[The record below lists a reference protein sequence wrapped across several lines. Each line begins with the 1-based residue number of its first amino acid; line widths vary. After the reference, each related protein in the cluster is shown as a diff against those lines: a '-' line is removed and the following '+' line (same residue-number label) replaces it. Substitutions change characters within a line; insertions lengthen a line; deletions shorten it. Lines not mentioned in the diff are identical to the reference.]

1 MPLACYRIPQTLNR
15 LIPVTGDLR
24 PVTSKGK
31 TAIPGRQTKVKHR
44 HIRTTP
50 SDKRTASD
58 PGDVQGVKNIKKA
71 MLNLNQNMSGLEQR
85 AAIPFE
91 EFLGVLAANPPLVI
105 RNVFQVFHDMM
116 KAYVGEGHD
125 EYSDDPESIHYVHY
139 DCGKLFVEGTDHPF
153 FADRLFANRLI
164 SLVEAWKRGAQ
175 QNKIYLFKG
184 PPGCGK
190 STFLNNLLK
199 KFEEYA
205 NSEAGLRYE
214 AVWRFD
220 RKILGG
226 LSDLENHPLL
236 EKLSHL
242 LDSAPPEPAELVT
255 DNGSQN
261 SLQGSEAYMA
271 ANYLAGDYVEVPC
284 PSHDNPILMIPKQ
297 HRREFFD
304 DLFKNDEFKWKLST
318 EKEYDWV
325 FRDNSCTICSSLYEA
340 LLDRLQSPQKVFDM
354 LYARPYRFNRR
365 LGEGIS
371 VFNPGDKPLRQN
383 IMSNAILQRRINSM
397 LKDSNQVKYIFS
409 EYAKTHNGI
418 YALMDVKS
426 HNTDRLIE
434 LHNIISEG
442 VHKVEDIE
450 ENVNSL
456 LLAVMNPEDEK
467 NIQGFQSFLDRVEYI
482 NIPYVMDLSTEVE
495 IYRNIF
501 GKHIDQQFLPRVL
514 HNFAR
519 VIISSR
525 LNIKSEAML
534 EWIGD
539 PNKYRLYCDEN
550 LQLLKMEI
558 YTGYI
563 PAWLKEEDRKQLTAR
578 RRRNIIGESETEGEH
593 GISGRDSISIFNQFY
608 SAYAKED
615 KLINMSDLCKF
626 FTKIHKDV
634 KDLIPA
640 GFLDSLLRM
649 YDYTILQEVKESL
662 YYYNEQQISRDL
674 QNYLFAINFEIGSVE
689 TCNYTGE
696 KLDIDEE
703 FFEGIERRLLG
714 ANTENTQ
721 RLEFRKAAQKE
732 YTSATLT
739 QEIMVEGRPI
749 TETKIYESMH
759 DRYVYN
765 LKEKVLDP
773 FLENENFRRAIK
785 DYKEE
790 DFKTYDKRIR
800 DDVSYLINNLCEKY
814 RYLEQGAKEVCM
826 YVIDNDLA
834 KKFANP

>member
-1 MPLACYRIPQTLNR
+1 VAAGALYDERSKAIQGKYMKRIKD
-15 LIPVTGDLR
+15 LI
-24 PVTSKGK
+24 
-31 TAIPGRQTKVKHR
+31 
-44 HIRTTP
+44 TP
-50 SDKRTASD
+50 SKKKASPAPD
-58 PGDVQGVKNIKKA
+58 EKSELESIKKA
-71 MLNLNQNMSGLEQR
+71 MDNLHQNIGDYEQR
-85 AAIPFE
+85 SPIAFE
-91 EFLGVLAANPPLVI
+91 AFLNELVAKPQVVV
-105 RNVFQVFHDMM
+105 RNAFQVFHDMM
-116 KAYVGEGHD
+116 KAYVGEGVE
-125 EYSDDPESIHYVHY
+125 EYPDDPESIHYVLY
-139 DCGKLFVEGTDHPF
+139 DCSKLFAEGADYPF

-164 SLVEAWKRGAQ
+164 SLVEALKRGAQ
-175 QNKIYLFKG
+175 QNKIYIFKG

-190 STFLNNLLK
+190 STFLNNMLM

-205 NSEAGLRYE
+205 NTDAGMRYE
-214 AVWRFD
+214 TVWRFD
-220 RKILGG
+220 RKILEEF
-226 LSDLENHPLL
+226 SEYETHPVL

-242 LDSAPPEPAELVT
+242 LGTPLDEAADSE
-255 DNGSQN
+255 NGATPGN
-261 SLQGSEAYMA
+261 SLESSEAYTA
-271 ANYLAGDYVEVPC
+271 AHYAPQLANNYIEVPC
-284 PSHDNPILMIPKQ
+284 PSHDNPILMIPKH
-297 HRREFFD
+297 HRREFYD

-318 EKEYDWV
+318 EKEYNWV
-325 FRDNSCTICSSLYEA
+325 FRDNPCTICSSLYEA
-340 LLDRLQSPQKVFDM
+340 LLDRLQSPEKVFEM

-371 VFNPGDKPLRQN
+371 VFNPGDKPMRQN
-383 IMSNAILQRRINSM
+383 VMSNPILQRRINSL
-397 LKDSNQVKYIFS
+397 LKDSNRVKYIFS
-409 EYAKTHNGI
+409 EYAKTNNGI

-426 HNTDRLIE
+426 HNTERLIE

-482 NIPYVMDLSTEVE
+482 TIPYVMDLATEVE

-501 GKHIDQQFLPRVL
+501 GKHIDERFLPRVL

-525 LNIKSEAML
+525 LNPKSEALL
-534 EWIGD
+534 EWIKEPD
-539 PNKYRLYCDEN
+539 KYRLYCDEN

-563 PAWLKEEDRKQLTAR
+563 PKWLDEEDRKTLTAKR
-578 RRRNIIGESETEGEH
+578 RRDIIGESEKEGEH
-593 GISGRDSISIFNQFY
+593 GISGRDSIKIFNKFF

-626 FTKIHKDV
+626 FTKINKGV

-662 YYYNEQQISRDL
+662 YYYNEEQISREI

-696 KLDIDEE
+696 KLTITEE
-703 FFEGIERRLLG
+703 FLEGIEQRLLG
-714 ANTENTQ
+714 AKVNGDQ
-721 RLEFRKAAQKE
+721 RKAFRKASQKE
-732 YTSATLT
+732 YTTKTLT
-739 QEIMVEGRPI
+739 QEIMVEELPI
-749 TETKIYESMH
+749 TESKIFQSMH

-785 DYKEE
+785 DYNDEG
-790 DFKTYDKRIR
+790 FKTYDKRIR
-800 DDVSYLINNLCEKY
+800 DDVGYLINNLCGKY
-814 RYLEQGAKEVCM
+814 QYTDQGAKEVCM
-826 YVIDNDLA
+826 YVIDSDLA
-834 KKFANP
+834 KKFAKP

>member
-1 MPLACYRIPQTLNR
+1 MTKKQ
-15 LIPVTGDLR
+15 
-24 PVTSKGK
+24 K
-31 TAIPGRQTKVKHR
+31 TATTERKKKMQSIKNL
-44 HIRTTP
+44 ITP
-50 SDKRTASD
+50 SKKKAAA
-58 PGDVQGVKNIKKA
+58 VQDETPAVESIKKA
-71 MLNLNQNMSGLEQR
+71 MNNLNQSIGDYEAR
-85 AAIPFE
+85 APIAFE
-91 EFLGVLAANPPLVI
+91 GFLNELVAKPQVVV
-105 RNVFQVFHDMM
+105 RNAFQVFHDMM
-116 KAYVGEGHD
+116 KAYVGEGVE
-125 EYSDDPESIHYVHY
+125 EYPDDPESIHYALY
-139 DCGKLFVEGTDHPF
+139 DCSKLFAEGADYPF

-164 SLVEAWKRGAQ
+164 SLVEALKRGAQ
-175 QNKIYLFKG
+175 QNKIYIFKG

-190 STFLNNLLK
+190 STFLNNMLM

-205 NSEAGLRYE
+205 NTDAGMRYE
-214 AVWRFD
+214 TVWRFD
-220 RKILGG
+220 RKILDEFREYE
-226 LSDLENHPLL
+226 SHPVL

-242 LDSAPPEPAELVT
+242 LGTSLDDPAEPE
-255 DNGSQN
+255 NGSNSGN
-261 SLQGSEAYMA
+261 SLQGSEAYA
-271 ANYLAGDYVEVPC
+271 AAHYVPQLANNYIEVPC
-284 PSHDNPILMIPKQ
+284 PSHDNPILMIPKH
-297 HRREFFD
+297 HRREFYD
-304 DLFKNDEFKWKLST
+304 DLIKNDEFKWKLYS

-325 FRDNSCTICSSLYEA
+325 FRDNPCTICSSLYEA
-340 LLDRLQSPQKVFDM
+340 LLDRLQSPEKVFEM

-371 VFNPGDKPLRQN
+371 VFNPGDKPMRQN
-383 IMSNAILQRRINSM
+383 VLSNPILQRLINSL
-397 LKDSNQVKYIFS
+397 LKDSNRVKYIFS
-409 EYAKTHNGI
+409 EYAKTNNGI

-426 HNTDRLIE
+426 HNTERLIE

-482 NIPYVMDLSTEVE
+482 TIPYVMDLATEVE

-501 GKHIDQQFLPRVL
+501 GKHIDERFLPRVL

-525 LNIKSEAML
+525 LNPKSEAML
-534 EWIGD
+534 EWIKETD
-539 PNKYRLYCDEN
+539 KYRLYCDEN

-563 PAWLKEEDRKQLTAR
+563 PKWLMEEDRKSLTAK
-578 RRRNIIGESETEGEH
+578 RRRNIISESEKEGEH
-593 GISGRDSISIFNQFY
+593 GISGRDSIKIFNKFF
-608 SAYAKED
+608 SAYAKDD

-626 FTKIHKDV
+626 FTKISKNV
-634 KDLIPA
+634 KDLISS
-640 GFLDSLLRM
+640 GFLDSLLRL

-662 YYYNEQQISRDL
+662 YYYNEEQISREI

-696 KLDIDEE
+696 KLTITEE
-703 FFEGIERRLLG
+703 FLEGIEARLLG
-714 ANTENTQ
+714 AKINSDQ
-721 RLEFRKAAQKE
+721 RKTFRKASQKE
-732 YTSATLT
+732 YTTKTLT
-739 QEIMVEGRPI
+739 QEIMVEEMLI
-749 TETKIYESMH
+749 TETKIFQSMH
-759 DRYVYN
+759 DRYEYN

-785 DYKEE
+785 DYNED

-800 DDVSYLINNLCEKY
+800 DDVGYLINNLCEKY
-814 RYLEQGAKEVCM
+814 RYTDQGAKEVCM
-826 YVIDNDLA
+826 YVIDSDLA

>member
-1 MPLACYRIPQTLNR
+1 MKSIKN
-15 LIPVTGDLR
+15 LIKP
-24 PVTSKGK
+24 SKRK
-31 TAIPGRQTKVKHR
+31 P
-44 HIRTTP
+44 
-50 SDKRTASD
+50 ASIQED
-58 PGDVQGVKNIKKA
+58 DQGLKSIKNA
-71 MLNLNQNMSGLEQR
+71 MQNLNQNMSGLEQR
-85 AAIPFE
+85 SAIPFE
-91 EFLGVLAANPPLVI
+91 DYLNELSANPMVVI

-116 KAYVGEGHD
+116 KAFVGEGQD
-125 EYSDDPESIHYVHY
+125 EYSDDPESIHFVHY
-139 DCGKLFVEGTDHPF
+139 DCSKLFVEGSDHPF

-164 SLVEAWKRGAQ
+164 SLVEALKRGAQ

-190 STFLNNLLK
+190 STFLNNLLM
-199 KFEEYA
+199 KFEAYA
-205 NSEAGLRYE
+205 NTDAGLRYE

-226 LSDLENHPLL
+226 LRDFETHPVI
-236 EKLSHL
+236 EKLSDL
-242 LDSAPPEPAELVT
+242 LDGSYSEQLDPAT
-255 DNGSQN
+255 GSGSHN
-261 SLQGSEAYMA
+261 SLQSSEAYMA
-271 ANYLAGDYVEVPC
+271 ANYLAGDFIEVPC

-325 FRDNSCTICSSLYEA
+325 FRDNPCTICSSLYEA

-383 IMSNAILQRRINSM
+383 IMSNAILQRRINS
-397 LKDSNQVKYIFS
+397 LLTDSNQVKYIFS
-409 EYAKTHNGI
+409 QYAKTNNGI

-426 HNTDRLIE
+426 HNTERLIE

-482 NIPYVMDLSTEVE
+482 NIPYVMDLATEVE

-501 GKHIDQQFLPRVL
+501 GKHIDERFLPRVL

-519 VIISSR
+519 GVIASR
-525 LNIKSEAML
+525 LNPKSEAML

-539 PNKYRLYCDEN
+539 ANKYRLYCDEN
-550 LQLLKMEI
+550 LLLLKMEI

-563 PAWLKEEDRKQLTAR
+563 PGWLKEEDRKRLTAKR
-578 RRRNIIGESETEGEH
+578 RRKIIAESELEGEH
-593 GISGRDSISIFNQFY
+593 GISGRDSIKIFNQFY

-615 KLINMSDLCKF
+615 KLISMSDLCKF
-626 FTKIHKDV
+626 FTKIHKEV

-662 YYYNEQQISRDL
+662 YYYNEEQISRDI

-689 TCNYTGE
+689 TCTYTGD
-696 KLDIDEE
+696 KLEINEE
-703 FFEGIERRLLG
+703 FLAGIEHRLLG
-714 ANTENTQ
+714 TKADSGQ
-721 RLEFRKAAQKE
+721 RIEFRKASQKE
-732 YTSATLT
+732 YTTKALT
-739 QEIMVEGRPI
+739 QEIMVDGLPI
-749 TETKIYESMH
+749 TESKIYESMH

-785 DYKEE
+785 DYNEE
-790 DFKTYDKRIR
+790 EFKTYDKRIR

-814 RYLEQGAKEVCM
+814 RYIEQGAKEVCM